1 MKDLPKTRVSSNN
14 RLKISD
20 KKKIKNSRL
29 GMENKTK
36 ETQDLKGKNWTWTMQ
51 AGRNKL
57 KQIWKKHSDSNCWK
71 FARLELGTLQD

>member
-1 MKDLPKTRVSSNN
+1 MKDLPKTWVSSNN

-36 ETQDLKGKNWTWTMQ
+36 ETQDPKGKN
-51 AGRNKL
+51 
-57 KQIWKKHSDSNCWK
+57 
-71 FARLELGTLQD
+71 